1 MKYLAKFLLLGWFA
15 VGMASSCTALII
27 NGAENASAPASDP
40 GWSYVGQLN
49 GASCVY
55 LGNGWVLTAGHV
67 GEGAVT
73 LNGTAYQPDPSI
85 QPVSFPTSAG
95 STTSADLEMF
105 RLQTAPAG
113 LGTLNMIDPNQA
125 LYTSTQVTAIG
136 YGLAAATA
144 NPTWWNSSWQEQTG
158 TPAYS
163 GYDWGSGGIKRWGTN
178 YLSGSGLVDD
188 GHGVTSCLATQF
200 NSTGNAN
207 EFQAAPGDSGSA
219 VFTQIDGTWE
229 LAGVIL
235 AIDMYDGQPSDT
247 AVYGNDTYCADLRG
261 YAGQIQAEMAAVPEP
276 GTSVL
281 FGIGAISLLAYAWRR
296 RTPA

>member
-1 MKYLAKFLLLGWFA
+1 
-15 VGMASSCTALII
+15 MASSGTALII
-27 NGAENASAPASDP
+27 DGAGNASAPASDP
-40 GWSYVGQLN
+40 GWSYVGALN

-67 GEGAVT
+67 GEGTVN
-73 LNGTAYQPDPSI
+73 LNGTAYQPDLSI
-85 QPVSFPTSAG
+85 QPVSFPTSSD

-105 RLQTAPAG
+105 RLKATPAG
-113 LGTLNMIDPNQA
+113 LGTLSMIDPNQA
-125 LYTSTQVTAIG
+125 LSTATQVTAIS
-136 YGLAAATA
+136 YGMAAATA
-144 NPTWWNSSWQEQTG
+144 NPTWWNSSWQEQMG

-188 GHGVTSCLATQF
+188 GHGVTSSLKTQF
-200 NSTGNAN
+200 NSIGDAN
-207 EFQAAPGDSGSA
+207 EFQAASGDSGGA
-219 VFTQIDGTWE
+219 VFTQINGTWE

-235 AIDMYDGQPSDT
+235 AIDMYDGQPAGT
-247 AVYGNDTYCADLRG
+247 AVYGNDTYCADLRD
-261 YAGQIQAEMAAVPEP
+261 YASQIQAEMDAVPEP